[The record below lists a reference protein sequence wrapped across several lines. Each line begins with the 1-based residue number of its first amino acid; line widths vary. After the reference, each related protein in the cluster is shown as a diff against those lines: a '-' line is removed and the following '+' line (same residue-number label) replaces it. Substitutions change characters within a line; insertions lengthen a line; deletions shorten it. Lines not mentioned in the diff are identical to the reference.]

1 MCSQYRW
8 PVWNYVAPLRGIE
21 DFAGA
26 FEVLEKVL
34 ARMPQTEVVSFD
46 GSYLHALTRSTKG
59 YIDDV
64 EFLAAPAEK
73 AIHLRSAARSGVF
86 DFGVNRRRIRRVK
99 RMFRA
104 EMARR
109 ADRQPLP
116 SVGGPT

>member
-1 MCSQYRW
+1 MCSRYRW
-8 PVWNYVAPLRGIE
+8 PVWNYVAPLKGIR

-26 FEVLEKVL
+26 FEVLEHVL
-34 ARMPQTEVVSFD
+34 ARIPQTEVISFN
-46 GSYLHALTRSTKG
+46 GSYLHALARSPKG

-109 ADRQPLP
+109 ADR
-116 SVGGPT
+116 

>member
-8 PVWNYVAPLRGIE
+8 PVWNYVAPLRGIR
-21 DFAGA
+21 DFAAA
-26 FEVLEKVL
+26 FEVLEAVL
-34 ARMPQTEVVSFD
+34 AGLPHTEVVSSD
-46 GSYLHALTRSTKG
+46 GSYLHALARSPKG

-64 EFLAAPAEK
+64 EFLATPAEN

-99 RMFRA
+99 RMFRT

-109 ADRQPLP
+109 AGR
-116 SVGGPT
+116 

>member
-8 PVWNYVAPLRGIE
+8 PVWNYVAPLRGIQ
-21 DFAGA
+21 DFAAA
-26 FEVLEKVL
+26 FEVLDEVVSRL
-34 ARMPQTEVVSFD
+34 PQTEVVSSR
-46 GSYLHALTRSTKG
+46 GSYLHALARSPKG

-73 AIHLRSAARSGVF
+73 TIHLRSAARSGVF

-109 ADRQPLP
+109 AAAVP
-116 SVGGPT
+116 